1 MNMTHERLTS
11 PCLIMFQGAIYSVQ
25 PKLISLFRFIS
36 SCSLGLRF
44 QVCSD
49 WDIGSVCF
57 FQFLSSQAQ
66 FTCGNKMNRMKHMKQ
81 CSNCFRFKHNHWVHG
96 LSMAFLHA
104 VQGRGSPP
112 YWFFCQ
118 PTELIKMWIFIVA
131 SSTTAAWRT
140 IPTGGVT
147 WIAGIAFLF
156 LWGVTYRCLMDHPCW
171 IYTLNHTYSTYIYYI
186 SYIYFIYVYIYIIY
200 IYILCM
206 YTSSYCLSIGN
217 PAAVVGPFMNPTSS

>member
-1 MNMTHERLTS
+1 MTGTLAVSVSFSFFRVRRNSHA
-11 PCLIMFQGAIYSVQ
+11 AIRWIAWNTWNNVQ
-25 PKLISLFRFIS
+25 IAS
-36 SCSLGLRF
+36 
-44 QVCSD
+44 
-49 WDIGSVCF
+49 
-57 FQFLSSQAQ
+57 
-66 FTCGNKMNRMKHMKQ
+66 
-81 CSNCFRFKHNHWVHG
+81 RFKHNHWVHG

-171 IYTLNHTYSTYIYYI
+171 IYTLNHTYSTYIYILYI
-186 SYIYFIYVYIYIIY
+186 IYIYIFHICIYIYIYIIY

>member
-104 VQGRGSPP
+104 VQGKRLTPLLVLLPAHWVDQNVDFYRGLQYNGGMKDDPNRRSDMDSGDS
-112 YWFFCQ
+112 FFISLRSDL
-118 PTELIKMWIFIVA
+118 PLFDG
-131 SSTTAAWRT
+131 SS
-140 IPTGGVT
+140 
-147 WIAGIAFLF
+147 L
-156 LWGVTYRCLMDHPCW
+156 
-171 IYTLNHTYSTYIYYI
+171 LNIHT
-186 SYIYFIYVYIYIIY
+186 
-200 IYILCM
+200 
-206 YTSSYCLSIGN
+206 
-217 PAAVVGPFMNPTSS
+217 